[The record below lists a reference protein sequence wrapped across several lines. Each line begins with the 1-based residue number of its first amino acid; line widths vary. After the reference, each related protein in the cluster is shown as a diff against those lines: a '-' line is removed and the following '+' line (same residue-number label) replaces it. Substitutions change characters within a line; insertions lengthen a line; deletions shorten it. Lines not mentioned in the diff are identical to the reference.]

1 MMKNMSSG
9 NAGPN
14 LAAILALSKKFIFL
28 NHYVSKVAF
37 LLFEINYIKIETK
50 WLISFVSMMPMP
62 DSAVGSKFARALSEK
77 DVKETALY
85 HVWIVFSE
93 CRIWFS
99 VAIMSQYLFL
109 SLHWTLSSGN
119 YYLSFGSKFNHFNL
133 GTMYIP
139 MVQMSSLQESLLD

>member
-1 MMKNMSSG
+1 MFQVTEGKTYEIFIKI
-9 NAGPN
+9 
-14 LAAILALSKKFIFL
+14 ILAKHGLT
-28 NHYVSKVAF
+28 NVTF
-37 LLFEINYIKIETK
+37 LLFERNYIKIETK

-109 SLHWTLSSGN
+109 SVSG
-119 YYLSFGSKFNHFNL
+119 L
-133 GTMYIP
+133 I
-139 MVQMSSLQESLLD
+139 

>member
-28 NHYVSKVAF
+28 NHYVSKVAL

-109 SLHWTLSSGN
+109 SLHWTLSKQQHN
-119 YYLSFGSKFNHFNL
+119 KRRAC
-133 GTMYIP
+133 
-139 MVQMSSLQESLLD
+139 QK

>member
-28 NHYVSKVAF
+28 NHYVSKVAL

-77 DVKETALY
+77 DVK
-85 HVWIVFSE
+85 
-93 CRIWFS
+93 
-99 VAIMSQYLFL
+99 
-109 SLHWTLSSGN
+109 
-119 YYLSFGSKFNHFNL
+119 
-133 GTMYIP
+133 
-139 MVQMSSLQESLLD
+139 